1 MLLSPQISAHSRNI
15 RLCRILIAAFAIAS
29 MLCATTGCDRSARP
43 QQLGTP
49 APLFTVTDGTQ
60 TVALADYRGR
70 IVILNF
76 WATWCAPCVEELPTL
91 VALAHQDPQITV
103 LAVSTDDDATAYAN
117 FRAEHP
123 MPGIVTIRDGAQRS
137 NTLYGSLRFPES
149 YIIDRNGTLRRKF
162 IGPQVWTSPEL
173 ADYLSKL

>member
-1 MLLSPQISAHSRNI
+1 MLLSPSIYAPHRSAAFR
-15 RLCRILIAAFAIAS
+15 RILLALVCLLA
-29 MLCATTGCDRSARP
+29 ATTGCDRSAKP

-49 APLFTVTDGTQ
+49 APLFTITNGAQ
-60 TVALADYRGR
+60 TVSLSDYRGR

-76 WATWCAPCVEELPTL
+76 WATWCAPCLEELPTL
-91 VALAHQDPQITV
+91 VDLARQDPQITV
-103 LAVSTDDDATAYAN
+103 LAVSTDDDAGAYAN

-123 MPGIVTIRDGAQRS
+123 MPGIVTINDAAQKS

-149 YIIDRNGTLRRKF
+149 YIIDRQGTLRRKF

>member
-1 MLLSPQISAHSRNI
+1 MLLSPSIYDPRKTPVLRRVLLVLVCLLA
-15 RLCRILIAAFAIAS
+15 
-29 MLCATTGCDRSARP
+29 ATTGCDRSAKP

-49 APLFTVTDGTQ
+49 APGFTITDGAQ
-60 TVALADYRGR
+60 TVSLSDYRGR

-76 WATWCAPCVEELPTL
+76 WASWCAPCLEELPTL
-91 VALAHQDPQITV
+91 VALARQDPQITV

-123 MPGIVTIRDGAQRS
+123 MPGIVTIRDAAQQS

-149 YIIDRNGTLRRKF
+149 YVIDRDGILRRKF

>member
-1 MLLSPQISAHSRNI
+1 MRTQHTISVFA
-15 RLCRILIAAFAIAS
+15 LAFV
-29 MLCATTGCDRSARP
+29 LFATTGCDRSAKP

-49 APLFTVTDGTQ
+49 APVFTVTDGAE
-60 TVALADYRGR
+60 TVRLTDYRGR

-91 VALAHQDPQITV
+91 VALARQDPAITV
-103 LAVSTDDDATAYAN
+103 IAVSTDDDSTAYAN
-117 FRAEHP
+117 FLVAHP

-137 NTLYGSLRFPES
+137 NALYGTLRFPES
-149 YIIDRNGTLRRKF
+149 YIIDRDGMLRRKF

-173 ADYLSKL
+173 ADYLGKL